1 MSYKLVTDH
10 WIVRVTVGDSHGN
23 GEYTEDR
30 YCRTEEEMK
39 KTFEKAMESY
49 YERVAEVAEV
59 KVVEY
64 SEDDLDE

>member
-1 MSYKLVTDH
+1 
-10 WIVRVTVGDSHGN
+10 
-23 GEYTEDR
+23 
-30 YCRTEEEMK
+30 MK

-64 SEDDLDE
+64 LEDGLDE